1 MILIL
6 RHLLYR
12 DSILPVRRYLKTLN
26 RLKNSLALDER
37 RRREIEA
44 PPRLSLLLLLI
55 RVGSIAV

>member
-26 RLKNSLALDER
+26 RLKNSLALVG
-37 RRREIEA
+37 
-44 PPRLSLLLLLI
+44 SLLVSNFVQT
-55 RVGSIAV
+55 RVTQRAHPP